1 MLVYNDFDYK
11 ICWFFGLWL
20 YMSDFLKK
28 NSNYPAKGGVDK
40 DGLGASH
47 QRFVN
52 RFGKNKTKAGAED
65 QFDSAPIN
73 STDLTK
79 PDYYSPPTASS
90 LATQELAHTSYNT
103 STWYSLNGRI
113 GRIRLLAFGV
123 IWGLITTLLY
133 IIGILLG
140 SALGAGAVSVI
151 LAIIFIFTL
160 PAAIYSYIILPR
172 RRLHDIGKS
181 GWWLLLLIVPLANI
195 LLLLYMYFTRGD
207 EGVNAYGLP
216 PAPYTQ
222 TEFWL
227 ALLLP
232 ILAIIGIVAGL
243 LLPNLFE
250 DTLLNQMPT
259 TEDTVIVEGSDA
271 DTAAAAGTSG
281 ADVTDVTDVTE
292 VIDPQTNP
300 AAEATAMDNLPGSTD
315 GSQTVNANAPEI
327 NMGDQSVIE
336 HQEPI
341 SFEEFKQ
348 EAQTTIYRED
358 VKPEPAP

>member
-1 MLVYNDFDYK
+1 MV
-11 ICWFFGLWL
+11 FGLWL

-28 NSNYPAKGGVDK
+28 NSNYSAKGGVDK
-40 DGLGASH
+40 EGLGGSH
-47 QRFVN
+47 QRFVD
-52 RFGKNKTKAGAED
+52 RFGKNKTKAGTKE
-65 QFDSAPIN
+65 QYDSEHI
-73 STDLTK
+73 SSSDMTK
-79 PDYYSPPTASS
+79 PDYYSPPTNSS
-90 LATQELAHTSYNT
+90 LATQELAHTRYNT
-103 STWYSLNGRI
+103 SNWYSLNGRI

-133 IIGILLG
+133 LIGILLW
-140 SALGAGAVSVI
+140 SALGPSAVSLI
-151 LAIIFIFTL
+151 LAVISVFTL
-160 PAAIYSYIILPR
+160 PAAIYSIIILPR

-216 PAPYTQ
+216 PEPYTQ

-232 ILAIIGIVAGL
+232 ILAIIGIAAGL

-250 DTLLNQMPT
+250 DTLLSQMPT
-259 TEDTVIVEGSDA
+259 TEDTVIVEGSEA
-271 DTAAAAGTSG
+271 VTTAAGSNG
-281 ADVTDVTDVTE
+281 SNVTD
-292 VIDPQTNP
+292 PQINP
-300 AAEATAMDNLPGSTD
+300 AAEVAAMDNLPDSTD
-315 GSQTVNANAPEI
+315 GPGTANTSGPQTANTSGSEVNVV
-327 NMGDQSVIE
+327 DQPVIE
-336 HQEPI
+336 RQEPI

-358 VKPEPAP
+358 AKPESAP